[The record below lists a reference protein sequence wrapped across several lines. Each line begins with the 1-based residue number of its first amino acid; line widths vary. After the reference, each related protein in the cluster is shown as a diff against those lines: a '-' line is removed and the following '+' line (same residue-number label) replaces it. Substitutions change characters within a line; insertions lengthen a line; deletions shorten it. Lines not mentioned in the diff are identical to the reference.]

1 MKVSFLK
8 DISTDCI
15 DGYEELYSRSFVK
28 GYTIDVSQIED
39 HGKFSNLLLENG
51 ETLLDIPKVAY
62 KIV

>member
-15 DGYEELYSRSFVK
+15 DRYEELYSRSFVK
-28 GYTIDVSQIED
+28 GSTIDVSQIED